1 MSAGRDL
8 AKSLAEA
15 PAAIGDDWA
24 WMRAHTPARIALGRT
39 GVSLPTREVL
49 ALGLAHAHARDAVF
63 SGFDTVRLTEDLE
76 TLGYAAI
83 TVGSRAEGRA
93 AYIVN
98 PDLGRRLSADD
109 LPLLSAADAC
119 DVVFVIGDG
128 LSPLAVQS
136 HAVPILQALAPS
148 LAGLKIGPVV
158 LARQARVAL
167 SDEIGA
173 LLSAKV
179 AVMLIGERPGLSSHD
194 SVGIYLTYGPKVGN
208 TDEARNCISNIRP
221 GGLSFADAALEFNR
235 ILTAAIATKRS
246 GVALAVADQP
256 PIDEVVADA
265 SVG

>member
-1 MSAGRDL
+1 MSSVRDL
-8 AKSLAEA
+8 AKSLAET
-15 PAAIGDDWA
+15 PAAIDDDWA
-24 WMRAHTPARIALGRT
+24 WMRTHTPARIALGRT

-76 TLGYAAI
+76 ALGYAAI
-83 TVGSRAEGRA
+83 TVGSRAEGRS

-98 PDLGRRLSADD
+98 PDLGRRLNADD
-109 LPLLSAADAC
+109 VPLLAAAEEC

-128 LSPLAVQS
+128 LSPLAVQT
-136 HAVPILQALAPS
+136 HAVPLLAALAPS

-167 SDEIGA
+167 ADEIGA

-194 SVGIYLTYGPKVGN
+194 SVGLYFTYGPKIGN

-221 GGLSFADAALEFNR
+221 GGLSFADAAAEFGR
-235 ILTAAIATKRS
+235 ILSAALAAKRS
-246 GVALAVADQP
+246 GVALASADQP
-256 PIDEVVADA
+256 AVATTIE
-265 SVG
+265 G

>member
-1 MSAGRDL
+1 MSSGVEII
-8 AKSLAEA
+8 KSIASV
-15 PAAIGDDWA
+15 PAAIEDDWV

-63 SGFDTVRLTEDLE
+63 SGFDTERLSVDLAV
-76 TLGYAAI
+76 LGHTAI
-83 TVGSRAEGRA
+83 TVSSRAEGRA

-98 PDLGRRLSADD
+98 PDLGRRLNAED
-109 LPLLSAADAC
+109 LPLLAEAAGC
-119 DVVFVIGDG
+119 DVVFVFGDG
-128 LSPLAVQS
+128 LSPHAVQS
-136 HAVPILQALAPS
+136 HAVALLAALAPS
-148 LAGLKIGPVV
+148 IAGLKVGPVV

-194 SVGIYLTYGPKVGN
+194 SVGIYLTYGPRVGN

-221 GGLSFADAALEFNR
+221 GGLSFSDAASEFGR
-235 ILTAAIATKRS
+235 ILHAALAAKRS
-246 GVALAVADQP
+246 GVALAADP
-256 PIDEVVADA
+256 PLLDQRD
-265 SVG
+265 